1 MDSVG
6 VSSIP
11 TRNSLGVIERW
22 TSAFL
27 HHVCSEIN
35 MPHVQTGA
43 KEPGHGVAWCWNF
56 NRKLCLHGGGFSE
69 LGVVL
74 NW

>member
-11 TRNSLGVIERW
+11 TRNSLGVIERVDLYA

-35 MPHVQTGA
+35 VPHMQTGA
-43 KEPGHGVAWCWNF
+43 KEPGHGVYNYI
-56 NRKLCLHGGGFSE
+56 L
-69 LGVVL
+69 
-74 NW
+74 